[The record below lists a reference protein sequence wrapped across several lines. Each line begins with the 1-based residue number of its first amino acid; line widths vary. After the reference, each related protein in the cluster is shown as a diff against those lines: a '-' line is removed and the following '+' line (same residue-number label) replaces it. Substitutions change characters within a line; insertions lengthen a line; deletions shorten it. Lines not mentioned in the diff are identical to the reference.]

1 MVVAPSEWSK
11 ILEDRGSSVQ
21 ADLVQSLQINDEL
34 GVPGCGDSSKRLTD
48 ESESAMLQWA
58 PGGIGMARNSIVVTG
73 WNQATEAQV

>member
-11 ILEDRGSSVQ
+11 ALEDRGSSVQ

-34 GVPGCGDSSKRLTD
+34 GVPGGGSSKRLTD